1 MSPTKKR
8 GPQELRQD
16 RLGRSQEALHGPGL
30 PDRCLVHQL
39 RDPSLALDQGPVLR
53 PKDLG
58 RGLVPRLK
66 GPSRGRGLAPR
77 LKDQSLVQVRDL
89 VLLSPGPDHPPREN
103 LDQNPLSSKGPD
115 QDPGQALALPSAP
128 KNAKGFNLDQDLDQV
143 RDPNRVQDPGRQQ
156 GQSLAQDPGQVQALQ
171 FGGKLSPDQNPDPV
185 PGPDRAQGIFT
196 NKKTRPAWAGFK
208 TAEEGRANTPFG
220 VGGPRG

>member
-143 RDPNRVQDPGRQQ
+143 RDPNRVQDPGHHQ
-156 GQSLAQDPGQVQALQ
+156 GQSLVQDPGQVQALQ

-185 PGPDRAQGIFT
+185 PGPDQVRDLRFESLENDPRLDLDPVPGQDRAQGIFT
-196 NKKTRPAWAGFK
+196 NKK
-208 TAEEGRANTPFG
+208 
-220 VGGPRG
+220 

>member
-8 GPQELRQD
+8 EPQELRQD
-16 RLGRSQEALHGPGL
+16 RLGRSQEALHVPGPGL

-58 RGLVPRLK
+58 RDLVPRLK

-185 PGPDRAQGIFT
+185 PGPDQVRDLRFESLENDPRLDLDPVPGQDRAQGIFT
-196 NKKTRPAWAGFK
+196 NKK
-208 TAEEGRANTPFG
+208 
-220 VGGPRG
+220 